1 MQAEARFVSP
11 AMKRTSDWILSQELP
26 SDITIKVD
34 DAAFNLHK
42 LPLAS
47 RCGYIKKHVSG
58 VGGNKATHL
67 EIAGMPGGSKSFEL
81 VVKFCYGANFEITV
95 DNVAML
101 RCAGEHLEMTE
112 ECRPGNLVGRTE
124 AYLEEVALASLEGA
138 VAVLRKAEE
147 LLPASE
153 EKARL
158 VARCIDAVASI
169 VCGGDGQFSMSL
181 GTPGGGGGGGYNG
194 VGAAASREVDDWC
207 ADELTALRID
217 TFQRVMIAMKAR
229 GFKGIAMGTLIM
241 LYAQKSLR
249 RLDMH
254 GRDRKKMGARQ
265 EHEKRVVL
273 ETIVSLLP
281 RERNTMSVSFLS
293 MLLRAAIHLDTTLA
307 CRLDLEKRMAAQL
320 GQAVLDDLLIPSSS
334 PDAAAATTAYD
345 IDAVQR
351 ILAGY
356 LDLDY
361 TTDPP
366 PRLDYTTDDDFSS
379 AASPPHSDVAQ
390 VGRLMESYLA
400 EIASDENLS
409 VDKFTA
415 LAELIPE
422 RARFNEDGMYRAI
435 DIYLKAHP
443 SLAEGERKKVCRAM
457 DCQKLSR
464 EACAHAAQ
472 NDRLPVQTV
481 VQVLYHEQRRLR
493 APSQPPSAAPSY
505 AGGESPA
512 LSYRPTPSFN
522 GRHRPGV
529 PDEVSRLQRENDELR
544 MELLR
549 MKMRLRDPSVAFS
562 AGGVPPS
569 GRPPLPKKPGGGGGG
584 SSGGFMNS
592 MSKKLGR
599 LNPFLRSDVLGGGRV
614 RTKPPKDR
622 RHSIS

>member
-1 MQAEARFVSP
+1 MMQAEARLFSP
-11 AMKRTSDWILSQELP
+11 AMKRTGDWILSQELP

-47 RCGYIKKHVSG
+47 RCGYIKKQVTG
-58 VGGNKATHL
+58 VGGSKVTHL
-67 EIAGMPGGSKSFEL
+67 EITGMPGGTKAFEL
-81 VVKFCYGANFEITV
+81 VIKFCYGVNFEIAV

-101 RCAGEHLEMTE
+101 RCAAEHLEMTE
-112 ECRPGNLVGRTE
+112 ECKPRNLVGRTE

-138 VAVLRKAEE
+138 VTVLRKAEE

-153 EKARL
+153 KARL
-158 VARCIDAVASI
+158 IGS
-169 VCGGDGQFSMSL
+169 QFGMSL
-181 GTPGGGGGGGYNG
+181 GPPGGGGGGYNG
-194 VGAAASREVDDWC
+194 VSAAMSREVDDWC

-249 RLDMH
+249 RLDMQ
-254 GRDRKKMGARQ
+254 GRDGKKMGARQ

-281 RERNTMSVSFLS
+281 RENNTMSVSFLS

-320 GQAVLDDLLIPSSS
+320 GQAVIDDLLIPSSS
-334 PDAAAATTAYD
+334 PDAGTTAYD

-351 ILAGY
+351 ILTGY
-356 LDLDY
+356 LDQESE
-361 TTDPP
+361 TA
-366 PRLDYTTDDDFSS
+366 PRLDYNTDDDFSS

-409 VDKFTA
+409 IDKFTA

-435 DIYLKAHP
+435 DIYLK
-443 SLAEGERKKVCRAM
+443 V
-457 DCQKLSR
+457 
-464 EACAHAAQ
+464 
-472 NDRLPVQTV
+472 
-481 VQVLYHEQRRLR
+481 
-493 APSQPPSAAPSY
+493 
-505 AGGESPA
+505 
-512 LSYRPTPSFN
+512 
-522 GRHRPGV
+522 
-529 PDEVSRLQRENDELR
+529 
-544 MELLR
+544 
-549 MKMRLRDPSVAFS
+549 
-562 AGGVPPS
+562 
-569 GRPPLPKKPGGGGGG
+569 
-584 SSGGFMNS
+584 
-592 MSKKLGR
+592 
-599 LNPFLRSDVLGGGRV
+599 RSC
-614 RTKPPKDR
+614 
-622 RHSIS
+622 H

>member
-47 RCGYIKKHVSG
+47 RCGYIKKQVSG

-81 VVKFCYGANFEITV
+81 VVKFCYGVNFEITV

-273 ETIVSLLP
+273 ETI
-281 RERNTMSVSFLS
+281 
-293 MLLRAAIHLDTTLA
+293 
-307 CRLDLEKRMAAQL
+307 
-320 GQAVLDDLLIPSSS
+320 
-334 PDAAAATTAYD
+334 
-345 IDAVQR
+345 
-351 ILAGY
+351 
-356 LDLDY
+356 
-361 TTDPP
+361 
-366 PRLDYTTDDDFSS
+366 
-379 AASPPHSDVAQ
+379 
-390 VGRLMESYLA
+390 
-400 EIASDENLS
+400 
-409 VDKFTA
+409 
-415 LAELIPE
+415 
-422 RARFNEDGMYRAI
+422 
-435 DIYLKAHP
+435 
-443 SLAEGERKKVCRAM
+443 
-457 DCQKLSR
+457 
-464 EACAHAAQ
+464 
-472 NDRLPVQTV
+472 
-481 VQVLYHEQRRLR
+481 
-493 APSQPPSAAPSY
+493 
-505 AGGESPA
+505 
-512 LSYRPTPSFN
+512 
-522 GRHRPGV
+522 
-529 PDEVSRLQRENDELR
+529 
-544 MELLR
+544 
-549 MKMRLRDPSVAFS
+549 MRLRDPSVAFS

>member
-1 MQAEARFVSP
+1 
-11 AMKRTSDWILSQELP
+11 
-26 SDITIKVD
+26 
-34 DAAFNLHK
+34 
-42 LPLAS
+42 
-47 RCGYIKKHVSG
+47 
-58 VGGNKATHL
+58 
-67 EIAGMPGGSKSFEL
+67 MPGGAEAFEL
-81 VVKFCYGANFEITV
+81 VVKFCYGVNFEITV

-101 RCAGEHLEMTE
+101 RCAAEHLEMTE
-112 ECRPGNLVGRTE
+112 ECKPGNLLGRTE

-138 VAVLRKAEE
+138 VTLLRKSEE

-153 EKARL
+153 KAHL
-158 VARCIDAVASI
+158 IGRCVDAIASI
-169 VCGGDGQFSMSL
+169 TCGDNQFSVSL
-181 GTPGGGGGGGYNG
+181 GTPGSVGYNG
-194 VGAAASREVDDWC
+194 VSAASREVDDWC

-254 GRDRKKMGARQ
+254 GRDRKKMGAKQ

-281 RERNTMSVSFLS
+281 REKNTMSVSFLS
-293 MLLRAAIHLDTTLA
+293 MLLRAAIYLDTTLA

-334 PDAAAATTAYD
+334 PEAGTAFD

-351 ILAGY
+351 ILTDY
-356 LDLDY
+356 LDHEGEAA
-361 TTDPP
+361 
-366 PRLDYTTDDDFSS
+366 PRLDYNTDDDFSS
-379 AASPPHSDVAQ
+379 VPSPPHNDVGQ

-400 EIASDENLS
+400 EIASDANLS
-409 VDKFTA
+409 IETFAA

-443 SLAEGERKKVCRAM
+443 HLIEGERKKVCRVM

-472 NDRLPVQTV
+472 NERLPVQTV
-481 VQVLYHEQRRLR
+481 VQVLYHEQRRLHG
-493 APSQPPSAAPSY
+493 AATQPASAAPSY
-505 AGGESPA
+505 VGGESPA
-512 LSYRPTPSFN
+512 LSYKPTSSFN
-522 GRHRPGV
+522 SRQRSSV
-529 PDEVSRLQRENDELR
+529 PDEVARLQRENDELR

-549 MKMRLRDPSVAFS
+549 MKMRLRDPSVAFPAG
-562 AGGVPPS
+562 AGGSNGAVGIPS
-569 GRPPLPKKPGGGGGG
+569 SGKPPLPKKQGG
-584 SSGGFMNS
+584 SGGGGFMNS

-599 LNPFLRSDVLGGGRV
+599 ITPFFRADALGGGRV

>member
-1 MQAEARFVSP
+1 MQAEAVARFVSP
-11 AMKRTSDWILSQELP
+11 ATKRTSDWILSQELP

-47 RCGYIKKHVSG
+47 RCGYIKKQVSG

-67 EIAGMPGGSKSFEL
+67 EITGMPGGSKAFEL
-81 VVKFCYGANFEITV
+81 IVKFCYGVNFEITV

-147 LLPASE
+147 LIPASE
-153 EKARL
+153 KARIIG
-158 VARCIDAVASI
+158 RCIDAIASI
-169 VCGGDGQFSMSL
+169 VCGGDSQFSMSL
-181 GTPGGGGGGGYNG
+181 GTPAGGGGGYNG
-194 VGAAASREVDDWC
+194 VNAAASREVDDWC

-273 ETIVSLLP
+273 ETI
-281 RERNTMSVSFLS
+281 
-293 MLLRAAIHLDTTLA
+293 
-307 CRLDLEKRMAAQL
+307 
-320 GQAVLDDLLIPSSS
+320 
-334 PDAAAATTAYD
+334 
-345 IDAVQR
+345 
-351 ILAGY
+351 
-356 LDLDY
+356 
-361 TTDPP
+361 
-366 PRLDYTTDDDFSS
+366 
-379 AASPPHSDVAQ
+379 
-390 VGRLMESYLA
+390 
-400 EIASDENLS
+400 
-409 VDKFTA
+409 
-415 LAELIPE
+415 
-422 RARFNEDGMYRAI
+422 
-435 DIYLKAHP
+435 
-443 SLAEGERKKVCRAM
+443 
-457 DCQKLSR
+457 
-464 EACAHAAQ
+464 
-472 NDRLPVQTV
+472 
-481 VQVLYHEQRRLR
+481 
-493 APSQPPSAAPSY
+493 
-505 AGGESPA
+505 
-512 LSYRPTPSFN
+512 
-522 GRHRPGV
+522 
-529 PDEVSRLQRENDELR
+529 
-544 MELLR
+544 LLR

-562 AGGVPPS
+562 AGGGGVPPS
-569 GRPPLPKKPGGGGGG
+569 GRPPLPKKPGGGGG
-584 SSGGFMNS
+584 SGGFMNS

>member
-1 MQAEARFVSP
+1 MQAEAVAVAAARFVSP
-11 AMKRTSDWILSQELP
+11 AMKRTSDWILSHEIP

-47 RCGYIKKHVSG
+47 KCGYIKKQVSG
-58 VGGNKATHL
+58 LAGNKVTHL
-67 EIAGMPGGSKSFEL
+67 EIAGMPGGSKAFEL
-81 VVKFCYGANFEITV
+81 VVKFCYGVNFEITV

-101 RCAGEHLEMTE
+101 RCAAEHLEMTE
-112 ECRPGNLVGRTE
+112 ECKPGNLVGRTE

-138 VAVLRKAEE
+138 VTVLRKAEE

-153 EKARL
+153 KARL
-158 VARCIDAVASI
+158 IGRCIDAIASI
-169 VCGGDGQFSMSL
+169 FCGGESQFSMSL
-181 GTPGGGGGGGYNG
+181 GTPGGGGVYNG
-194 VGAAASREVDDWC
+194 VSAAALREVDDWC

-334 PDAAAATTAYD
+334 PDAGTTAYD
-345 IDAVQR
+345 VDVVQR
-351 ILAGY
+351 ILTGY
-356 LDLDY
+356 LDHECDAAAAA
-361 TTDPP
+361 
-366 PRLDYTTDDDFSS
+366 PRLDYNTDDDFSS
-379 AASPPHSDVAQ
+379 AASPPHSDVGQ

-400 EIASDENLS
+400 EIASDENLPT
-409 VDKFTA
+409 DKFTA

-443 SLAEGERKKVCRAM
+443 NLAEGERKKVCGAM
-457 DCQKLSR
+457 ECQKLSR

-493 APSQPPSAAPSY
+493 APSQAPSAAPSY
-505 AGGESPA
+505 IGGESPA

-522 GRHRPGV
+522 GRHRASV

-549 MKMRLRDPSVAFS
+549 MKMRLRDPSVAF
-562 AGGVPPS
+562 AAGGGVPPS
-569 GRPPLPKKPGGGGGG
+569 GRPPLPKKPGGGSG
-584 SSGGFMNS
+584 SGFMNS